1 MQLDKGV
8 EGQLSRVKAEIEQK
22 QTGIQKASHKDKAR
36 HQMYLTYVHH
46 QPETIWASYRV
57 TEECIGCGIC
67 TRVCPTGCIRLENQV
82 AVHTAEGCQACMAC
96 IHACPKLALC
106 LTIKEANPAV
116 RYRNEHISLAE
127 LIAANNQ
134 TS

>member
-1 MQLDKGV
+1 MLP
-8 EGQLSRVKAEIEQK
+8 E
-22 QTGIQKASHKDKAR
+22 
-36 HQMYLTYVHH
+36 YP

-67 TRVCPTGCIRLENQV
+67 TRVCPTGCIGLENQV
-82 AVHTAEGCQACMAC
+82 AVHTVEGCQACMAC
-96 IHACPKLALC
+96 IHACPKLALR
-106 LTIKEANPAV
+106 LTIKEVNPAA

-127 LIAANNQ
+127 LIAANDQ